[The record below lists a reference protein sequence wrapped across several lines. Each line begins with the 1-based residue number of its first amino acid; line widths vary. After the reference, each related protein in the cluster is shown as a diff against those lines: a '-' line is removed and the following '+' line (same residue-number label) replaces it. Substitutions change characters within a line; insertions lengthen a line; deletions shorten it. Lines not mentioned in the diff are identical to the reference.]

1 MDIDSR
7 PTTEGARILCYRIN
21 SSIEYNL
28 LKNGQSARKWEITI
42 LWFEYVSKFGWIYI
56 LSTRADELWPRA
68 VEYLISLY
76 RRVLASLPSSFFSSF
91 FPSGSSL
98 VVGSRTNG
106 SRKMAIGFSI
116 IPINISPMMRT
127 VCQ

>member
-1 MDIDSR
+1 M
-7 PTTEGARILCYRIN
+7 EGARILCYRIN

-28 LKNGQSARKWEITI
+28 LKNGQSARVRNHYFMIRIRIKVRTDLYPLNTGRRTLAKSGRI
-42 LWFEYVSKFGWIYI
+42 SH
-56 LSTRADELWPRA
+56 LS
-68 VEYLISLY
+68 ISTSF
-76 RRVLASLPSSFFSSF
+76 RILPSSSFSSF
-91 FPSGSSL
+91 FPFGSSL